1 MEMANRVMAMIRSVT
16 SALNFNFFSPFGF
29 LLVVHRQKVI
39 LGFWRL
45 SLGVGLC
52 L

>member
-1 MEMANRVMAMIRSVT
+1 MIAMSRSVT

-45 SLGVGLC
+45 SIGAGLC